1 MHDSESSDFDF
12 VREEK
17 KEEEKL
23 FLPCTFEGMMEAF
36 GVNQQ
41 RKHLQDQ
48 FFHEI
53 EQMNKMLQQ
62 QDIDKEAI

>member
-1 MHDSESSDFDF
+1 MHDSDSSDFDF

-36 GVNQQ
+36 GVNQ
-41 RKHLQDQ
+41 
-48 FFHEI
+48 
-53 EQMNKMLQQ
+53 
-62 QDIDKEAI
+62 

>member
-1 MHDSESSDFDF
+1 MLKKMMTKKLHTGKKKRGSVTMHDSDSSDFDF

-36 GVNQQ
+36 GVNQ
-41 RKHLQDQ
+41 
-48 FFHEI
+48 
-53 EQMNKMLQQ
+53 
-62 QDIDKEAI
+62 